1 MGTRIFQHSS
11 SFFMSADNQVKA
23 SEAAKRFAKTSE
35 CYEARALDNPSAID
49 LLKAYNYIPRLD
61 SEGNIVGI
69 RFQGG
74 KLLDDGM
81 MFHALAPFVSEGSF
95 IAMSTWPDQ
104 EPAITWT
111 IKQSQC
117 WEQSRI

>member
-11 SFFMSADNQVKA
+11 SFFMSAQNQELA
-23 SEAAKRFAKTSE
+23 AEAAKKFAQNSG
-35 CYEARALDNPSAID
+35 CHEARGLKNPSVVD

-111 IKQSQC
+111 IKENQC